1 MFLGPKDIE
10 SSVLELENCELLS
23 RKELLLRPV
32 AGERKQDVLIV
43 TLMDGQQ
50 DKDRGG
56 ESPMTFPVCCRH
68 SSWLDVRIEPSGT
81 RKSFIWKPH
90 TTVPP
95 ATTLLHGPTI
105 LSASCSVLRGLVVVG
120 QGERRYR
127 LSLALSVDEN
137 IALEYQ
143 NGTQA
148 RMRVGAAH
156 VFKYRYIIT
165 SSRSV
170 VLGDLSLSCSSRH

>member
-68 SSWLDVRIEPSGT
+68 SSWLDVRIEP
-81 RKSFIWKPH
+81 
-90 TTVPP
+90 TVPP

-127 LSLALSVDEN
+127 LSLVC
-137 IALEYQ
+137 
-143 NGTQA
+143 
-148 RMRVGAAH
+148 
-156 VFKYRYIIT
+156 FT
-165 SSRSV
+165 SDKKPSILLMGK
-170 VLGDLSLSCSSRH
+170 VLWNVL